1 MTDDEI
7 KWNLVGYARVST
19 DDQNLDL
26 QLNALRKAEVPDT
39 QIFMEHV
46 SGAAT
51 KRPQLEKALKNL
63 RRGDVFVVWKL
74 DRLGRSLPEL
84 VKLSQEFK
92 DRGVQLKSLTE
103 GIDTTTPMG
112 ELFFHI
118 MAALAHFERALISE
132 RTKAGIEAAKER
144 GTWRTRPPTI
154 DRIQWE
160 KAIELLKENPLL
172 SAQAVCDELPPHS
185 KTGKSVKRTTMNNY
199 IAFLKE
205 GQPYPFMED

>member
-46 SGAAT
+46 SGVSS
-51 KRPQLEKALKNL
+51 KRPQLKKALKHL
-63 RRGDVFVVWKL
+63 RPGDVFVVWKL
-74 DRLGRSLPEL
+74 DRLSRSLPEL
-84 VKLSQEFK
+84 VELSADFK
-92 DRGVQLKSLTE
+92 QRGVQLKSLTE

-144 GTWRTRPPTI
+144 GTWRSRPPTI
-154 DRIQWE
+154 DSNQWN
-160 KAIELLKENPLL
+160 KAIELLKANPFL
-172 SAQAVCDELPPHS
+172 SAQQLCDALPAHK
-185 KTGKSVKRTTMNNY
+185 KTGKAVKRTTMNNY
-199 IAFLKE
+199 IDFIRE
-205 GQPYPFMED
+205 GQPYPFMDD